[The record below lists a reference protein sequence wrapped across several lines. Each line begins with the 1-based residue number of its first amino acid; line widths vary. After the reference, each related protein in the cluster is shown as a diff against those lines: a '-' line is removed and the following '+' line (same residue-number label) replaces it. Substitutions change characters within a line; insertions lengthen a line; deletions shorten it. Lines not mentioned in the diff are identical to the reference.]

1 MAMGVPP
8 PGGGSGGHGRYGGGP
23 EEWLCAWGR
32 AREARISGG
41 AVAMLRV
48 NESESDS
55 DESDSDPEASGS
67 CKDAGRFKRDAL
79 ATMAEVG
86 ARGGAEARREG
97 GS

>member
-8 PGGGSGGHGRYGGGP
+8 PGGGAAGTAGMAGP

-41 AVAMLRV
+41 AVAMLHV

-97 GS
+97 GG

>member
-1 MAMGVPP
+1 MGERRARQVWRDQKN
-8 PGGGSGGHGRYGGGP
+8 GYVRG
-23 EEWLCAWGR
+23 GR

-41 AVAMLRV
+41 AVAMLHV

-67 CKDAGRFKRDAL
+67 CKDAGRFKRDVL

-97 GS
+97 GG